1 MIMGNVLKS
10 RGYRL
15 VSNSSFELPLPLK
28 YELYRE
34 DSPVAEYEISGEEN
48 VSCRILTK
56 YKEEMLTPVQRP
68 IGISD
73 IYYFLS
79 SRVFQDNTPFTYGEL
94 ALLGLEKYNVY
105 DILRKTRGITPFDK
119 YWLKFSDDDCSGY
132 DEALSVFNELMTP
145 KNIPAP
151 FAPVDYGTPANA
163 EAYKAPMPENAH
175 TEEMHA
181 EVQPVAEPAAVSES
195 SGGNMSQDDISALLA
210 MAESQF
216 SSEPEA
222 PAVPA
227 ESEAPASSGGNMSQ
241 DDIAALLAM
250 AESQFSSEPEAPAA
264 PAESE
269 APASSG
275 GTMSQDDIEK
285 MLAAASTEPEPEPA
299 TSSGG
304 MMSEDEIAKLLASA
318 TAPEP
323 EPEPAP
329 ESSGGKMSQDDIEK
343 MLAAASAEPEPVA
356 EPAETTETV
365 AQPEAASGSGGQMSQ
380 SEIEALL
387 SGMADD
393 AKK

>member
-1 MIMGNVLKS
+1 MGNVLKS

-34 DSPVAEYEISGEEN
+34 DSLVAEYEVSDEEN

-68 IGISD
+68 IGIAD

-105 DILRKTRGITPFDK
+105 DILRKTRGITPYDK

-151 FAPVDYGTPANA
+151 VAPVDYGAPAIA
-163 EAYKAPMPENAH
+163 EAYEAPAPENTYA
-175 TEEMHA
+175 EETPA
-181 EVQPVAEPAAVSES
+181 EVQPVAEPVSVSEPAAVSES
-195 SGGNMSQDDISALLA
+195 SGA
-210 MAESQF
+210 
-216 SSEPEA
+216 SE
-222 PAVPA
+222 
-227 ESEAPASSGGNMSQ
+227 SSGGNMSQ

-250 AESQFSSEPEAPAA
+250 AESQFASELET
-264 PAESE
+264 PAEPA

-285 MLAAASTEPEPEPA
+285 MLAAATAEPAPEPEAPA
-299 TSSGG
+299 SSGG
-304 MMSEDEIAKLLASA
+304 MMSEDEIAKLLAAA

-323 EPEPAP
+323 EPVP
-329 ESSGGKMSQDDIEK
+329 ETSGGKMSQDDIEK
-343 MLAAASAEPEPVA
+343 MLAAASAEPA
-356 EPAETTETV
+356 
-365 AQPEAASGSGGQMSQ
+365 PE
-380 SEIEALL
+380 
-387 SGMADD
+387 
-393 AKK
+393 